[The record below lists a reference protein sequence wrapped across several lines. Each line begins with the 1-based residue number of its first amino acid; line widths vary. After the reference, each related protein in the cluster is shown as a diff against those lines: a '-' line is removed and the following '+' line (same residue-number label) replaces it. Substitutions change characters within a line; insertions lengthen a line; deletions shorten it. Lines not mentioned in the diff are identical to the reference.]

1 MNKFTKVLTAAIVLG
16 LFVGVCVL
24 GGFVE
29 ANNKVRIALVLAS
42 TTDDMAWSQ
51 SMYEA
56 LLALEE
62 QVGKDNLELM
72 VSEGGEPVDAGAVER
87 YADQDSIS
95 LLLTEHSSSL

>member
-42 TTDDMAWSQ
+42 TQMTWHGASQ
-51 SMYEA
+51 CMRPS
-56 LLALEE
+56 
-62 QVGKDNLELM
+62 
-72 VSEGGEPVDAGAVER
+72 
-87 YADQDSIS
+87 
-95 LLLTEHSSSL
+95 